1 MAQKKTEKL
10 GFAEIAAHYRQQID
24 EGTLR
29 PGDQMPSM
37 TEVGKKFGV
46 TVTTV
51 NRAYRML
58 KAEGL
63 TLAKPGVGT
72 VVAVRP
78 KVAYTGAARLRRIAR
93 SGKLYAQGETSAN
106 HTAALRSCAD
116 SDIADQ
122 LGIDLHD
129 EIVLRTRVFLR
140 DGAPTVVALS
150 AIHPRALG
158 AVPELLQEE
167 PFDRFWQEIYTE
179 RTGRE
184 VTRLPER
191 RGARL
196 AARSELDALGVV
208 APPSAAVPVLILMSV
223 FHDEEGPLEV
233 WEDVYAP
240 GIWQVDDQ

>member
-1 MAQKKTEKL
+1 MAEKR
-10 GFAEIAAHYRQQID
+10 FPEIAAHFRQLID
-24 EGTLR
+24 DGTLR
-29 PGDQMPSM
+29 PGEQMPSM
-37 TEVGKKFGV
+37 AATAEQFGV
-46 TVTTV
+46 TITTV
-51 NRAYRML
+51 NKAYRML

-93 SGKLYAQGETSAN
+93 SGKLYAAGETSAN
-106 HTAALRSCAD
+106 HTAAMRACAD

-122 LGIDLHD
+122 LGIELHD
-129 EIVLRTRVFLR
+129 EVVLRTRVFLR
-140 DGAPTVVALS
+140 DGVPTVVALS
-150 AIHPRALG
+150 AIHPRALS

-208 APPSAAVPVLILMSV
+208 APPSAAVPVLVLMSV
-223 FHDEEGPLEV
+223 FHDDEGPLEV

>member
-1 MAQKKTEKL
+1 MAEKR
-10 GFAEIAAHYRQQID
+10 FPEIAAHFRQLID
-24 EGTLR
+24 DGTLR
-29 PGDQMPSM
+29 PGDEMPSM
-37 TEVGKKFGV
+37 ANAAEQFGV

-51 NRAYRML
+51 NKAYRML

-78 KVAYTGAARLRRIAR
+78 KIASTGAARLRRIQR
-93 SGKLYAQGETSAN
+93 GGKPYAAGETSVN
-106 HTAALRSCAD
+106 HTAELRACAD
-116 SDIADQ
+116 TDIATQ

-129 EIVLRTRVFLR
+129 EIILRTRVFLR
-140 DGAPTVVALS
+140 DGVPSVVALS

-158 AVPELLQEE
+158 PVPELIDGQ
-167 PFDRFWQEIYTE
+167 PFERFWQEIYTE

-208 APPSAAVPVLILMSV
+208 APPSAAVPVLILMNV
-223 FHDEEGPLEV
+223 FLDDEGPLEV

-240 GIWQVDDQ
+240 GVWQVDDE

>member
-1 MAQKKTEKL
+1 MAEKR
-10 GFAEIAAHYRQQID
+10 FPEIAAHFRRLID
-24 EGTLR
+24 DGTLR
-29 PGDQMPSM
+29 PGDPMPSM
-37 TEVGKKFGV
+37 AQAAEQFEV
-46 TVTTV
+46 TITTI
-51 NRAYRML
+51 NKAYRML

-78 KVAYTGAARLRRIAR
+78 KIASTGASRLRRIAR
-93 SGKLYAQGETSAN
+93 GGKPYAAGETSVN

-116 SDIADQ
+116 PDIATQ
-122 LGIDLHD
+122 LGVELHD

-140 DGAPTVVALS
+140 DGVPSVVALS

-158 AVPELLQEE
+158 PVPELLSGE
-167 PFDRFWQEIYTE
+167 PMGRFWQEFYTE

-196 AARSELDALGVV
+196 AARSELDDLGVV
-208 APPSAAVPVLILMSV
+208 APPSAAVPVLVLMNV
-223 FHDEEGPLEV
+223 FLDDEGPLEV

-240 GIWQVDDQ
+240 GVWQVEDE

>member
-1 MAQKKTEKL
+1 MAEKL
-10 GFAEIAAHYRQQID
+10 FPEIAAHFRRLID
-24 EGTLR
+24 DGTLR
-29 PGDQMPSM
+29 PGDPMPSM
-37 TEVGKKFGV
+37 AKAAEQFNV
-46 TVTTV
+46 TVTTI
-51 NRAYRML
+51 NKAYRML

-63 TLAKPGVGT
+63 TLANQGVGT

-93 SGKLYAQGETSAN
+93 SGKPYAEGETSTN

-116 SDIADQ
+116 SDIATQ
-122 LGIDLHD
+122 LGIELHD

-140 DGAPTVVALS
+140 DGTPTVVALS
-150 AIHPRALG
+150 AIHPRALA

-167 PFDRFWQEIYTE
+167 PFERFWQEIYTE

-208 APPSAAVPVLILMSV
+208 APPSAAVPVLVLMSV
-223 FHDEEGPLEV
+223 FHDDEGPLEV

>member
-1 MAQKKTEKL
+1 MPEKA
-10 GFAEIAAHYRQQID
+10 GFTEIAAHYRQQID
-24 EGTLR
+24 DGALR
-29 PGDQMPSM
+29 PGDPMPSM
-37 TEVGKKFGV
+37 TATAKQFGV

-51 NRAYRML
+51 NKAYRVL

-78 KVAYTGAARLRRIAR
+78 KVASTGAARLRRIAR
-93 SGKLYAQGETSAN
+93 GGKPYAAGETSVN
-106 HTAALRSCAD
+106 HTGQIRACAD
-116 SDIADQ
+116 PDIATQ

-129 EIVLRTRVFLR
+129 EIILRTRIFLR
-140 DGAPTVVALS
+140 DGVPAVAALS
-150 AIHPRALG
+150 VIHMRALND
-158 AVPELLQEE
+158 VPELLQDQ
-167 PFDRFWQEIYTE
+167 PFDRFWQEIYSE

-196 AARSELDALGVV
+196 ASQNELDQLGVV
-208 APPSAAVPVLILMSV
+208 APPSAAVPVLVLMNV
-223 FHDEEGPLEV
+223 FIDEEGPLEV

-240 GIWQVDDQ
+240 GIWQVEEQ

>member
-1 MAQKKTEKL
+1 MAEKL
-10 GFAEIAAHYRQQID
+10 FPEIAAHFRRLID
-24 EGTLR
+24 DGTLR
-29 PGDQMPSM
+29 PGDPMPSM
-37 TEVGKKFGV
+37 AKTAEQFEV

-51 NRAYRML
+51 NKAYRML

-78 KVAYTGAARLRRIAR
+78 KVAHTGAARLRRIAR
-93 SGKLYAQGETSAN
+93 SGKLYAQGETSTN
-106 HTAALRSCAD
+106 HTAALRSCGD
-116 SDIADQ
+116 SDIAEQ

-129 EIVLRTRVFLR
+129 EVVLRTRVFLR

-150 AIHPRALG
+150 AIHPRALD
-158 AVPELLQEE
+158 AVPELLREE

-184 VTRLPER
+184 VIRLPER

-208 APPSAAVPVLILMSV
+208 APPSAAVPVLVLMSA
-223 FHDEEGPLEV
+223 FHDDEGPLEV

>member
-1 MAQKKTEKL
+1 MAEKA
-10 GFAEIAAHYRQQID
+10 GFTEIAAHYRQLID
-24 EGTLR
+24 DGVLR
-29 PGDQMPSM
+29 PGDPMPSM
-37 TEVGKKFGV
+37 TATAKQFGV

-51 NRAYRML
+51 NKAYRVL

-78 KVAYTGAARLRRIAR
+78 KVASTGAARLRRIAR
-93 SGKLYAQGETSAN
+93 GGKPYAAGETSVH
-106 HTAALRSCAD
+106 HTAQVRACAD
-116 SDIADQ
+116 PDIATQ
-122 LGIDLHD
+122 LDIDLHD
-129 EIVLRTRVFLR
+129 EIILRTRIFLR
-140 DGAPTVVALS
+140 DGIPSVAALS
-150 AIHPRALG
+150 VIHMRALND
-158 AVPELLQEE
+158 VPELLHDQ

-196 AARSELDALGVV
+196 ASQNELDELRVV
-208 APPSAAVPVLILMSV
+208 APPSAAVPVLVLMNV
-223 FHDEEGPLEV
+223 FIDDEGPLEV

-240 GIWQVDDQ
+240 GIWQVEDE